1 MLCFQMEAP
10 VCLIDTLP
18 DGRLFAQPDALQILS
33 QLGKQVVV
41 VSVVGLYRTGKSY
54 LMNRLAGSDKGYTKT
69 PSQIQTS
76 TSLIGTHCGSN
87 EALLSGFDLGSTI
100 ESKTKG
106 IWMWC
111 LKHPT
116 KADTDL
122 VLLDTEGLGDVDKG
136 DSKHD
141 TNIFCLGVL
150 LSSTL
155 VYNSRGTID
164 NRAVEELQFV
174 TELTECIKVKS
185 SGEDVDD
192 SADFVKFFPNFIWT
206 VRDFTLE
213 RKIDGKDATENE
225 YLEFALKLKH
235 GVGKQVSSYNL
246 PRECIKKFFPSRTC
260 FTFPF
265 PTNPDDVSRLET
277 LSASDLS
284 PEFLQVTKRFL
295 DFVYANSEV
304 KRLKDG
310 HPVTGRVLGHLT
322 KLYVDTISSGA
333 VPCMENAVIAMAQI
347 ENEAAV
353 KEALVVYQRGMEK
366 LKGSFPLE
374 VKEVSSEHQNL
385 SSSATQAF
393 IKRSFKD
400 TEGTFGKSLEEKINK
415 LFNEYLLENEQASQ
429 KRCEE
434 VLVSISTTMTE
445 KLKKGSYAKP
455 GGYQIF
461 SKDLEDIVEKYNKET
476 IKEVKGEAVLEKFL
490 KQKSLDSK
498 AILKADE
505 KLTEKEKRIKEEIER
520 AALLQQEIKAKEKQQ
535 KQLEERIEAEK
546 RSSEERMRQ
555 MQQKMEEELRLQRE
569 EAQRA
574 LDSKLNEQAELLEK
588 GFKEKADLMSQEMAE
603 FKKQSIEAENARA
616 REFAEV
622 IEKSNKRHE
631 ESMAMMMQ
639 QHREQM
645 SAMQEMRQNSGPC
658 VIL

>member
-54 LMNRLAGSDKGYTKT
+54 LMNRLAGSDK
-69 PSQIQTS
+69 
-76 TSLIGTHCGSN
+76 
-87 EALLSGFDLGSTI
+87 GFDLGSTI